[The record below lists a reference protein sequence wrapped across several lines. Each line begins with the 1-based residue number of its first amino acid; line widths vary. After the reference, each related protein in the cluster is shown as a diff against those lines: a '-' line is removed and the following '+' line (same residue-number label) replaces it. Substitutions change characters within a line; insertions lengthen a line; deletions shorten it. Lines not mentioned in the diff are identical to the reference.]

1 LQVDKDDEK
10 NHPHL
15 LIQPIAQLGN
25 AALDLVELDGLLLAV
40 SLYDVHDVVRCD
52 GGEKNDMLC
61 FVLVLLF
68 SVR

>member
-1 LQVDKDDEK
+1 LQVDKDDDK

-52 GGEKNDMLC
+52 GGEKNDMFC
-61 FVLVLLF
+61 SCVVVF
-68 SVR
+68 SEMR